1 MRSHFV
7 MPMFAAARD
16 EYLDIFVP
24 QSSLDKIYNKMT
36 FSIYI
41 KLQKV
46 TISVFFSLSLSL
58 FTVYTI
64 VNSQIE
70 RVYIIGKIL
79 TLPT

>member
-1 MRSHFV
+1 

-16 EYLDIFVP
+16 EYLDMFVP
-24 QSSLDKIYNKMT
+24 QSSLDKISNKMT

-46 TISVFFSLSLSL
+46 PISGFFFSLSL
-58 FTVYTI
+58 FTAYSI

-70 RVYIIGKIL
+70 RVYIIGKI
-79 TLPT
+79 